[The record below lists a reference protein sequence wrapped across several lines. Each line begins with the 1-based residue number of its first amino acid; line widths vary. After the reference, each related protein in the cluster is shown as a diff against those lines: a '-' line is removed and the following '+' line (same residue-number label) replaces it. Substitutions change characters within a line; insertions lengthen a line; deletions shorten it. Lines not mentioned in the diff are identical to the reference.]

1 MNENAEDIEIDL
13 VRLFKYL
20 LSKYKAHLLLGVVF
34 SVLLFSY
41 KFYKFEYSDIP
52 LEEVNNLFTIQKEV
66 KLPNGQKKT
75 EKTKVNYRLYKQ
87 NFLAQESEYNTAL
100 KNIEY
105 QKQKLSSEISDLRN
119 EEDIQKEYMK
129 NSILY
134 NMQDPAAYLECDFL
148 FIVNSKYP
156 NRESFQ
162 NPISKADNSK
172 NLSDVRSFDSPV
184 FDFAE
189 EFISS
194 KDLIE
199 KVSNRLNIPVKI
211 SKKQITELTELRK
224 ITSNTFVIEAKGN
237 SPEVI
242 AFLKEHV
249 NNFYQK
255 LSDVFKGEYQI
266 SYSQTYYGSINSSY
280 IEKLKTAEEDNLNS
294 IINDIENKK
303 NEISNLQEPAPIEEK
318 LIDLG
323 TYKIIT
329 YIKFAIFGLAAGIF
343 ASLSLFGCK
352 YLFDGKLKDETYLQK
367 LFSIRNLACI
377 HDGSF
382 IQKNHNE
389 EKRLSQSIEYLCK
402 DKTKLSIVST
412 LDIDEIYEP
421 VKVVE
426 NTFYNTS
433 TEVIVK
439 KPFEIKEITGSD
451 AVLIIEKL
459 DSTNIKDAVSEINFL
474 KEIECKII
482 GIAYA

>member
-20 LSKYKAHLLLGVVF
+20 LSKYKAHLILGIIF

-52 LEEVNNLFTIQKEV
+52 LEEINNLFTIQREV

-87 NFLAQESEYNTAL
+87 NFLAQESEYNTAI

-105 QKQKLSSEISDLRN
+105 QKQKLNSVIANLSN

-134 NMQDPAAYLECDFL
+134 NMQDPAAYLESDFL
-148 FIVNSKYP
+148 FIVSNKYQNIYSNSNYK
-156 NRESFQ
+156 N
-162 NPISKADNSK
+162 NSGNTK
-172 NLSDVRSFDSPV
+172 SLTDEGMLTSPV
-184 FDFAE
+184 VDFAKE
-189 EFISS
+189 LISS

-199 KVSNRLNIPVKI
+199 KVSNHLNIPVKN
-211 SKKQITELTELRK
+211 SKKQITELTEFRK
-224 ITSNTFVIEAKGN
+224 ITNNTFVIEAKGN

-242 AFLKEHV
+242 AFLKEHIKD
-249 NNFYQK
+249 FYQR
-255 LSDVFKGEYQI
+255 LNEAFKSEYQI
-266 SYSQTYYGSINSSY
+266 SYSQTYYGSINSSF
-280 IEKLKTAEEDNLNS
+280 IEKLKISEEDKLNS
-294 IINDIENKK
+294 IINKIENSK
-303 NEISNLQEPAPIEEK
+303 NQISNIQDPAPIEEK

-323 TYKIIT
+323 SYKIIT
-329 YIKFAIFGLAAGIF
+329 YIKFALIGLAAGIF
-343 ASLSLFGCK
+343 AGLSLFGCK
-352 YLFDGKLKDETYLQK
+352 YLFDGKLKDETCLQK
-367 LFSIRNLACI
+367 LFSIKTLACI

-382 IQKNHNE
+382 IEKNHNE

-412 LDIDEIYEP
+412 LDLDEIYEP
-421 VKVVE
+421 VKVIE
-426 NTFYNTS
+426 NTFYNTN

-451 AVLIIEKL
+451 AVVIIEKL
-459 DSTNIKDAVSEINFL
+459 DSTDIKDAVSDINFL

>member
-20 LSKYKAHLLLGVVF
+20 LSKYKAHLLLGILF

-41 KFYKFEYSDIP
+41 KFYKFEYSDVP
-52 LEEVNNLFTIQKEV
+52 LEEINNLFTIQKEV

-87 NFLAQESEYNTAL
+87 NFLAQESEYDTAL
-100 KNIEY
+100 KNIHY
-105 QKQKLSSEISDLRN
+105 QKQKLSSEIANLRN

-148 FIVNSKYP
+148 FIVSNKYQNNNSNSNYK
-156 NRESFQ
+156 NNS
-162 NPISKADNSK
+162 DNTKSLTDEGMS
-172 NLSDVRSFDSPV
+172 NSPV
-184 FDFAE
+184 LDFAK

-199 KVSNRLNIPVKI
+199 KVANHLNIPVKN
-211 SKKQITELTELRK
+211 SKKQITELTAFRK
-224 ITSNTFVIEAKGN
+224 ITNNTFVIEAKGN

-242 AFLKEHV
+242 SFLKEHIKD
-249 NNFYQK
+249 FYQR
-255 LSDVFKGEYQI
+255 LNEAFKNEYQI
-266 SYSQTYYGSINSSY
+266 TYSQTYYGSINSSC
-280 IEKLKTAEEDNLNS
+280 IEKLKTAEEDKLNS
-294 IINDIENKK
+294 IINGIENKI
-303 NEISNLQEPAPIEEK
+303 NAISNLQDPPPIEEK
-318 LIDLG
+318 MIDLDS
-323 TYKIIT
+323 YKTIT
-329 YIKFAIFGLAAGIF
+329 YIKFALIGFIAGIF
-343 ASLSLFGCK
+343 VGLSIFGCK

-367 LFSIRNLACI
+367 LFSIKNLACI

-389 EKRLSQSIEYLCK
+389 EKRLSQSVEYLCK

>member
-20 LSKYKAHLLLGVVF
+20 LSKYKAHLLLGILF

-52 LEEVNNLFTIQKEV
+52 LEEINNLFTIQKEV

-87 NFLAQESEYNTAL
+87 NFLAQESEYDTAL
-100 KNIEY
+100 KNIHY
-105 QKQKLSSEISDLRN
+105 QKQKLSSEISDLEN

-148 FIVNSKYP
+148 FIVSNKYQNNNSSSNYK
-156 NRESFQ
+156 N
-162 NPISKADNSK
+162 NSDRTK
-172 NLSDVRSFDSPV
+172 SLTDEGMSNSPV
-184 FDFAE
+184 LDFAK

-199 KVSNRLNIPVKI
+199 KVSNRLNIPVKN
-211 SKKQITELTELRK
+211 SKKQITELTEFRK
-224 ITSNTFVIEAKGN
+224 ITNNTFVIEAKGN

-242 AFLKEHV
+242 SFLKEHIKD
-249 NNFYQK
+249 FYQR
-255 LSDVFKGEYQI
+255 LNEAFKSEYQI
-266 SYSQTYYGSINSSY
+266 TYSQTYYGSINSSC

-294 IINDIENKK
+294 IINGIENKK
-303 NEISNLQEPAPIEEK
+303 NEISNLQEPPPIEEK
-318 LIDLG
+318 MIDLDS
-323 TYKIIT
+323 YKTIT
-329 YIKFAIFGLAAGIF
+329 YIKFALIGFIAGIF
-343 ASLSLFGCK
+343 VGLSIFGCK
-352 YLFDGKLKDETYLQK
+352 YLFDGKLKDETYLKK
-367 LFSIRNLACI
+367 LFSIKNLACI

-389 EKRLSQSIEYLCK
+389 EKRLSQSVEYLCK
-402 DKTKLSIVST
+402 DKTKISIVST
-412 LDIDEIYEP
+412 LDMDEIYEP
-421 VKVVE
+421 VKVIE
-426 NTFYNTS
+426 NTFYNTN

-439 KPFEIKEITGSD
+439 KPFEIKEITSSD
-451 AVLIIEKL
+451 AVVIIEKL